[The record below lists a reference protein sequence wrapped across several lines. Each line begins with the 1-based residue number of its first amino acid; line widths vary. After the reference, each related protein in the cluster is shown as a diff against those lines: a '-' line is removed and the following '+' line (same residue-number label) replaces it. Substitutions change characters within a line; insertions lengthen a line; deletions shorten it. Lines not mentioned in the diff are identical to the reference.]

1 MTEYL
6 FGKSGNK
13 HLALNHII
21 LELKKTI
28 FYANKSLLESP
39 NFKEIFIEQIRNLM
53 LKEKIISNR
62 KKKFDNFEEKW
73 NNFIH
78 IYDFRGPDK
87 QLTF

>member
-1 MTEYL
+1 
-6 FGKSGNK
+6 
-13 HLALNHII
+13 
-21 LELKKTI
+21 
-28 FYANKSLLESP
+28 
-39 NFKEIFIEQIRNLM
+39 M